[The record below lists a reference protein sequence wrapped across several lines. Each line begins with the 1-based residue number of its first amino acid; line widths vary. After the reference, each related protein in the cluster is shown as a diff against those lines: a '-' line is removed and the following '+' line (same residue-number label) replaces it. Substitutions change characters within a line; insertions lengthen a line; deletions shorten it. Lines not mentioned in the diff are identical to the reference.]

1 MNKTAFTIIAAALMT
16 VSLSAAAA
24 KPVKI
29 TPGAKGVAADGAAY
43 RNYIVACSN
52 GKQQPLTSW
61 KNGKKWCVGEA
72 SLDNCTKKQIKA
84 AKKACKL
91 D

>member
-1 MNKTAFTIIAAALMT
+1 MNKTALIVISTALMT
-16 VSLSAAAA
+16 VSLGAFAA

-29 TPGAKGVAADGAAY
+29 TPGEKGIAADGEKY
-43 RNYIVACSN
+43 RNYVVKCSN

-61 KNGKKWCVGEA
+61 KNGKQWCVGEA
-72 SLDNCTKKQIKA
+72 SLENCSKKQIKA

-91 D
+91 N